1 MKWWFYIFWEDI
13 LFYKN
18 GILRD
23 ELKIKDKYKNKKG
36 IVIEG
41 NFEKDEI
48 KGIFT
53 FNNGNE

>member
-1 MKWWFYIFWEDI
+1 M

-18 GILRD
+18 EILRD
-23 ELKIKDKYKNKKG
+23 ELKIKDKYKNKKE

-53 FNNGNE
+53 FNNRNE